1 MSEEFDDTLVAGV
14 SIRQQIASLGE
25 GESFSRCERLDYDRL
40 TKESLIKAIA
50 TLRNSTQAAM
60 RRAASDTG
68 NIFTI
73 ETGDFWTR
81 SRDLILAVVV
91 TRVE

>member
-1 MSEEFDDTLVAGV
+1 MSDTEDDVFVAGM
-14 SIRQQIASLGE
+14 SIRHQIASLNA
-25 GESFSRCERLDYDRL
+25 GESFSRCERLDYERL
-40 TKESLIKAIA
+40 TKDGLIKAIA
-50 TLRNSTQAAM
+50 TLRNTTQAAM
-60 RRAASDTG
+60 RRAANDTG